1 MGNILSFIGLV
12 LLILLYIL
20 TAFVILLTLLVLSKV
35 TFTFRYNENF
45 ELFLKIWFIHLNIT
59 KILSRPKKNKK
70 PQVAH
75 FDGGTF
81 GEFPAES
88 QKTVQKKKTE
98 AHSAAPVKKKSKK
111 SIEETLDLLREIIN
125 DCSEPFGKCAV
136 LRIKKLCVTAASD
149 SPDKT
154 AIMFG
159 HLNTLASSVVLAG
172 EKFKKFEVCD
182 GAVGVYS
189 DFCGTKPRLDA
200 NIELILKVRHTLSIV
215 IKALKSYIEN
225 K

>member
-1 MGNILSFIGLV
+1 MGNILSIIGLI

-20 TAFVILLTLLVLSKV
+20 TASVILLALLLISKV
-35 TFTFRYNENF
+35 TFTFRYNEDF
-45 ELFLKIWFIHLNIT
+45 ELFFKIWFIHLNIT
-59 KILSRPKKNKK
+59 KILSRPKKAKTPK
-70 PQVAH
+70 VAH

-81 GEFPAES
+81 GEIPVVS
-88 QKTVQKKKTE
+88 KKTAQKKKAG
-98 AHSAAPVKKKSKK
+98 AHSAAPTNKKQKK
-111 SIEETLDLLREIIN
+111 GVEETLDLLREIIN

-136 LRIKKLCVTAASD
+136 LRIKKLYVTAASD

-159 HLNTLASSVVLAG
+159 HLNTLASSIVLAG
-172 EKFKKFEVCD
+172 KKFEKFEVYD

-189 DFCGTKPRLDA
+189 DFCGTKPHLDA
-200 NIELILKVRHTLSIV
+200 NIELILKVRHTLSTV
-215 IKALKSYIEN
+215 IKALKSYIKN